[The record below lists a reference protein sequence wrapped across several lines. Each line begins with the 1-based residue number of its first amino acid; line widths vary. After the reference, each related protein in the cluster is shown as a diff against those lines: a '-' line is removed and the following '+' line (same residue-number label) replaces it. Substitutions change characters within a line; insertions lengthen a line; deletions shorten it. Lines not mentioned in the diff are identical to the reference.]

1 MIKRE
6 YCESPTL
13 ETRTESE
20 ESVNKKIR
28 YNQIIEILF
37 GGKEIDKN

>member
-6 YCESPTL
+6 YGESPTL

-28 YNQIIEILF
+28 YNQII
-37 GGKEIDKN
+37 